1 MLRRLRS
8 LLPLARYQVAGESM
22 TPTLAAG
29 ERVLVNRAA
38 YWLGRPKAGDVVV
51 VRDPRAQQRLLVK
64 RIAGPAG
71 HDAWSV
77 LGDNALASTDSRSFG
92 AVPRELLA
100 GKVLSRY

>member
-22 TPTLAAG
+22 TPAVSPG

-38 YWLGRPKAGDVVV
+38 YWLRRPRAGDVVV
-51 VRDPRAQQRLLVK
+51 VRDPRAPQRLLIK
-64 RIAGPAG
+64 RIDGPAG
-71 HDAWSV
+71 GDTWSL
-77 LGDNALASTDSRSFG
+77 LGDNAPASTDSRSFG
-92 AVPRELLA
+92 PVRRALLI